1 MWIARFDQA
10 SAAGGKRPQR
20 LTTPSHACGVFGVSC
35 VGPENVVGAFAI
47 MPSVP
52 SPLEALR
59 MLVCVVLRGFPR
71 AHRSRGCAAFMCVAL
86 RLSRALACGLDAIHV
101 PLAPVVASDCK
112 PQRMPRSLHVCVC
125 CVVQP
130 TPMCGT
136 WSRALLVT
144 RNLLVQNASYARRS
158 RKTQSPYSPRTVP
171 VQSPYCP
178 RRPLSIRIP
187 WRFERSAINVR

>member
-20 LTTPSHACGVFGVSC
+20 LTTASHACGVFGVSC
-35 VGPENVVGAFAI
+35 VGPEHVVGAFAI

-86 RLSRALACGLDAIHV
+86 RLSRAPACGLDAIHV
-101 PLAPVVASDCK
+101 PLAQVVASDCK
-112 PQRMPRSLHVCVC
+112 PQRMPRSLHVCVLRRTADAHVRH
-125 CVVQP
+125 VVARVAGNSQFVGP
-130 TPMCGT
+130 KCKLRT
-136 WSRALLVT
+136 ALEKNTVP
-144 RNLLVQNASYARRS
+144 V
-158 RKTQSPYSPRTVP
+158 QSPYSPRTVP
-171 VQSPYCP
+171 VRSPK
-178 RRPLSIRIP
+178 ST
-187 WRFERSAINVR
+187 F

>member
-1 MWIARFDQA
+1 MRTARFVQA
-10 SAAGGKRPQR
+10 SPAGGKRPQR
-20 LTTPSHACGVFGVSC
+20 LTTASHACGVFGVSC
-35 VGPENVVGAFAI
+35 VGPEHVVGAFAI

-101 PLAPVVASDCK
+101 PLAQVAASCK

-125 CVVQP
+125 CVMQP

-136 WSRALLVT
+136 LSRALLVT
-144 RNLLVQNASYARRS
+144 RNLLVQNASWQGVLLDAVCRS
-158 RKTQSPYSPRTVP
+158 KK
-171 VQSPYCP
+171 
-178 RRPLSIRIP
+178 
-187 WRFERSAINVR
+187 